1 MLAFATQPRGVHP
14 PEYAPPSAEPER
26 KNFEHCGESEV
37 FVKRLSRSGNTL
49 TVKGCDFGR
58 TMDEIKTSA
67 QRWHELIAAS
77 PPPARMFLA
86 EQFLDERS
94 SPLFTDCKAARHA
107 GA

>member
-1 MLAFATQPRGVHP
+1 
-14 PEYAPPSAEPER
+14 
-26 KNFEHCGESEV
+26 
-37 FVKRLSRSGNTL
+37 
-49 TVKGCDFGR
+49 
-58 TMDEIKTSA
+58 MDEIKTSA